1 MPCNVSLGDNNIVET
16 IRLGSIVIEVMVK
29 GKIKRICIMD
39 ALDVPKLE
47 VNVLLLSK
55 FSLNELKM

>member
-1 MPCNVSLGDNNIVET
+1 MQCLYGNNNIVET
-16 IRLGSIVIEVMVK
+16 ITLGSIVIEVMVK

-47 VNVLLLSK
+47 ANILLLSN
-55 FSLNELKM
+55 FLLNELKM